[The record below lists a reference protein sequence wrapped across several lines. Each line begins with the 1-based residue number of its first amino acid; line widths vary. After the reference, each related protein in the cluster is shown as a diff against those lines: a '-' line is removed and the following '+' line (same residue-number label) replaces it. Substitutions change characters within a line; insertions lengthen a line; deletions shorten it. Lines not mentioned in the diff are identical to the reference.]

1 MGTSSEEAL
10 ADMRNRLARR
20 GFNLTG
26 IVDSRRFDAE
36 VPGGRRLGDI
46 LPGARSAMVIAAGGR
61 ALWDAISEER
71 RKRGEEA
78 SATADPIDRFSEET
92 IREEAGRLRR
102 AFPDARFIATF
113 PFKDAQEPLSY
124 LSLAERAGLGTTDTV
139 LRLLLHPVYGPW
151 VSLRGCLI
159 TDLALP
165 ISEPL
170 REFHPCEGCAR
181 PCLTPCPVT
190 ALTPAGWDHA
200 ACMSHRTAGPNCL
213 DGCAPRLACPVGQEH
228 AYGPEEM
235 RHRQMAALP

>member
-1 MGTSSEEAL
+1 MGVSLIQAL
-10 ADMRNRLARR
+10 ADVRARLGQR

-36 VPGGRRLGDI
+36 VPGGRRLGEI

-61 ALWDAISEER
+61 ALWEAITEER
-71 RKRGEEA
+71 RKRGEETGA
-78 SATADPIDRFSEET
+78 ATDPIDQFSEKT
-92 IREEAGRLRR
+92 IHEEVAWLRSF
-102 AFPDARFIATF
+102 FPDSRFVATF
-113 PFKDAQEPLSY
+113 PFKEAQKPLSY

-159 TDLALP
+159 TSLVLP
-165 ISEPL
+165 VSQPL
-170 REFHPCEGCAR
+170 HEFRPCASCER

-200 ACMSHRTAGPNCL
+200 ACMGHRTSGANCL
-213 DGCAPRLACPVGQEH
+213 EGCAPRLACPVGQEH
-228 AYGPEEM
+228 ACGPEEM
-235 RHRQMAALP
+235 RHRQLAALP